1 MLSSLQLAQ
10 EAKDYKFNTA
20 IPLRIYL
27 KTCIGILDKAQLRFQ
42 NGDNSGAF
50 MYYYRYVDLCT
61 NKLSKH
67 PEFLI
72 SGKYINGQ
80 LNTVCDPDLMLYRQ
94 EYLQLIKLEVPAVLK
109 IIEDL
114 KKKIDDDWE
123 RHQVSLAKNIAK
135 NRLQPQPTL
144 DYKTLPPSFHE
155 HTFQQSLSFFQG
167 TKLSSRERKTT
178 NNSSSSSTTDNN
190 TINKSEGIQTQTP
203 TEQNNPTSN
212 TLLLYPELPQLSFPT
227 F

>member
-10 EAKDYKFNTA
+10 EARDYKFNTA

-27 KTCIGILDKAQLRFQ
+27 KTCIGILDKAQLSFQ
-42 NGDNSGAF
+42 NGDNSRAF

-72 SGKYINGQ
+72 SGKYLNGQ
-80 LNTVCDPDLMLYRQ
+80 LNTICDPDLMLYRQ

-114 KKKIDDDWE
+114 KQKIDDEWE

-135 NRLQPQPTL
+135 NHLQAQSKH
-144 DYKTLPPSFHE
+144 DYNTLPSNFHE
-155 HTFQQSLSFFQG
+155 HTFQQSLNFFKG
-167 TKLSSRERKTT
+167 TKLSSREVKN
-178 NNSSSSSTTDNN
+178 NNSNNTTDNN
-190 TINKSEGIQTQTP
+190 TINKSESAQKP
-203 TEQNNPTSN
+203 TSTDSNNPTTSN
-212 TLLLYPELPQLSFPT
+212 SLLLYPELPQLSFPT